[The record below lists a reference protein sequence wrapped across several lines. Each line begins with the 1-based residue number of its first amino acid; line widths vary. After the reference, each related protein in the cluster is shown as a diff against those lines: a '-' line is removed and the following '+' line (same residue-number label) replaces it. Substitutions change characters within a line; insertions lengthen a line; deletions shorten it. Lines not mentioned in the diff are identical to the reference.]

1 VEKVVFDEPEKGDT
15 GGAGLM
21 LYRRD
26 EGHKKESEGNKREEA
41 KRREEAYKREEG
53 NRREEAPRL
62 YNREPVNGGAR
73 AGEQGGERMM
83 QQQQQGRASFGRAEV
98 GGKQIVL
105 FSKFRFSFPDSQQTY
120 ECNAMPGITTSL
132 SSINRS

>member
-26 EGHKKESEGNKREEA
+26 EGHKKEESNQREEAKKREEA
-41 KRREEAYKREEG
+41 KRREEAPK
-53 NRREEAPRL
+53 L
-62 YNREPVNGGAR
+62 YNGEPVNGGAR

-98 GGKQIVL
+98 GEITLLSFSDFGSI
-105 FSKFRFSFPDSQQTY
+105 SKFSTDF
-120 ECNAMPGITTSL
+120 
-132 SSINRS
+132 